1 MLIIKKRNIQK
12 GFSLIELMVAVVI
25 LAIATL
31 GIYQAYSVSFTGMA
45 DARDRTVATN
55 YVRQAM
61 EGIKNMDF
69 DKIITQSRSYI
80 TGTKYEYEREVIAQ
94 ESTNLKKVTTKVY
107 WRNRNG
113 NKKMVEN
120 VMSVHFMQTSEGT
133 ATRIMLIANPYNV
146 LTGGTSTI
154 TAVAK
159 DDKGNTVTIWTG
171 DISFSIDTANSTTS
185 GTFSNKSGIIKGKV
199 TIDFTAENTEGT
211 VTIVASTSE
220 LSSDSI
226 EMKVTVPKKPV
237 KINLTA
243 NPTYMTADTNSTSE
257 ITATIVDA
265 DGETAI
271 KATNVITFSVSGPGT
286 LSAITS
292 IAPTNCIATITLTS
306 NGTPETIT
314 VTASATGLE
323 PGVVNVF
330 TGGKI
335 SLSASRVSVPADE
348 TSEVTVTTKD
358 VDGFPINYEGTI
370 NLIIDGSSTG
380 SGTLPSPV
388 SFNGITSSEIIIFT
402 GTSEG
407 IVNINA
413 EDQAGILVEGSIELT
428 ITAALVPD
436 HIAVTANPSSI
447 YARGIDKSTIT
458 AEIKTEYN
466 ITMTGYTE
474 VITFI
479 TDLGTFPD
487 GSQEINTNN
496 SNVTYENGVA
506 TVELFPAD
514 NRGTS
519 TITVSSGNLAIVTVV
534 VKFYTD
540 PDHIHLAANPP
551 NIYAGGETS
560 TITAT
565 IVDEWEYTI
574 DDYEGTVNFS
584 ITLGSSYG
592 ELIGDTEVVVSNG
605 IAEVTLQSLQPLNN
619 SGPVTVMAEV
629 SSLPVS
635 TTIINIQVIALALV
649 NITLILEV
657 GGSVDYSPDNLI
669 ITFNI
674 EINGPTLHL
683 NSMMVDW
690 VLHPSGQIDTI
701 EIKSPSTAV
710 DYDPI
715 INTTGNADSP
725 HTEYNIDKDLSPGVS
740 TIRLT
745 FTKAM
750 KIGTPLVPVPLVV
763 TFYTNYGEYEL
774 TYPLTIH

>member
-25 LAIATL
+25 LAIAVL

-69 DKIITQSRSYI
+69 DKIRTQSRSYI
-80 TGTKYEYEREVIAQ
+80 TGTKYEYEREVIVQ
-94 ESTNLKKVTTKVY
+94 ESTNLKKIITKVF

-113 NKKMVEN
+113 NKKMVETG
-120 VMSVHFMQTSEGT
+120 MSVHFMQTSEGT

-159 DDKGNTVTIWTG
+159 DGKGNTVTIWTG

-243 NPTYMTADTNSTSE
+243 NPTYMTADINSTSE

-292 IAPTNCIATITLTS
+292 IAPINCIARITLTS

-330 TGGKI
+330 TGGQI
-335 SLSASRVSVPADE
+335 SLSASRFSVPNNE
-348 TSEVTVTTKD
+348 TSKVTVTTKD
-358 VDGFPINYEGTI
+358 VDGVPINYIGYI
-370 NLIIDGSSTG
+370 NLEISPNPDGSGIFENNLT
-380 SGTLPSPV
+380 TIEIY
-388 SFNGITSSEIIIFT
+388 FNGSTSSKTVTFT
-402 GTSEG
+402 GASEG

-428 ITAALVPD
+428 ITEELVPH
-436 HIAVTANPSSI
+436 HIAVTANPSI
-447 YARGIDKSTIT
+447 IDAGGTETSTIT

-466 ITMTGYTE
+466 ITITGYTDL
-474 VITFI
+474 ITFN
-479 TDLGTFPD
+479 TDFGTFPD
-487 GSQEINTNN
+487 GSKMIDTNN

-506 TVELFPAD
+506 TVELFPPTV
-514 NRGTS
+514 RGTT
-519 TITVSSGNLAIVTVV
+519 TITVSSTYNTNDIYGSTKVE
-534 VKFYTD
+534 FYTE
-540 PDHIHLAANPP
+540 PDHIVLVASCL

-565 IVDEWEYTI
+565 IVDASGIIVLDCCGVVE
-574 DDYEGTVNFS
+574 FS
-584 ITLGSSYG
+584 IIGGTDYGKFFDGSTVKTVTI
-592 ELIGDTEVVVSNG
+592 ENG
-605 IAEVTLQSLQPLNN
+605 IAEVILKSTNVP
-619 SGPVTVMAEV
+619 GIVTVEAEV
-629 SSLPVS
+629 SSLPDPS
-635 TTIINIQVIALALV
+635 ETINITVEEVPLKLV
-649 NITLILEV
+649 V
-657 GGSVDYSPDNLI
+657 GSVSYTPDPNI

-674 EINGPTLHL
+674 KIDDSSLTL
-683 NSMMVDW
+683 NSMKVEW
-690 VLHPSGQIDTI
+690 IRQPSGKLEKI
-701 EIKSPSTAV
+701 EIKSPSTAE

-715 INTTGNADSP
+715 INTGNGSSP
-725 HTEYNIDKDLSPGVS
+725 CTEDNINKDLLLGES

-745 FTKAM
+745 FTKNM
-750 KIGTPLVPVPLVV
+750 IGVSVEVI
-763 TFYTNYGEYEL
+763 FYTDLGDFS
-774 TYPLTIH
+774 IAF